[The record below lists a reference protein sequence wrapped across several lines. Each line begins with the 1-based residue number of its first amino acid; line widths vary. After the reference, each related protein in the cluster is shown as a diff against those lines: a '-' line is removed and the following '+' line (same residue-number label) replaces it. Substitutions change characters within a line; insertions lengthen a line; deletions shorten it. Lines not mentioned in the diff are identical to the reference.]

1 VEFTGDDCEVILLL
15 KEVRFE
21 MIKITIKHWLPLAV
35 ALTLVF
41 GVLYVAIQQTLRL
54 GANDPQIQM
63 AEDISRALAAGQS
76 LETLAPADKV
86 DIAQS
91 LAPYLIVY
99 DAQGKVLR
107 SSASLHGQIPELP
120 QGVLDAA
127 RQMGENR
134 ITWQPEAGVRSAVV
148 IAAVSGGQGGFV
160 LAGRSLR
167 EAEKRIDLLGLQVG
181 LGWAASLVFTLILV
195 LLLNSLP
202 FLRSR

>member
-1 VEFTGDDCEVILLL
+1 
-15 KEVRFE
+15 
-21 MIKITIKHWLPLAV
+21 MIKMTIKYWLPLAV

-41 GVLYVAIQQTLRL
+41 GVLYVTIQQTLRL

-76 LETLAPADKV
+76 LETLVPADKV

-120 QGVLDAA
+120 NGVLDAT

-134 ITWQPEAGVRSAVV
+134 ITWQPETGVRSAVV

-167 EAEKRIDLLGLQVG
+167 ETEKRIDLLGLQAG
-181 LGWAASLVFTLILV
+181 LGWAASLVITLILV